1 MLEAIR
7 QFIYTYYIHPIT
19 HDTGYNPVNTLT
31 WALILVLCLFLTF
44 KLLKKLDIEI
54 DEPFIAA
61 LTPYIFVGASLRVM
75 EDARLFSPPVSYMLI
90 TPLIYFLLFFCCATI
105 LTISVK
111 ISQSNFVGTRFLDS
125 GFRYSV
131 PFALVGVIWFFV
143 NMTILLG
150 NEEIVLPW
158 VLFAVI
164 GISGTILLVI
174 YEIAAKFGV
183 IFLTEKRNLAVL
195 AAHLLD
201 ATSSFIGIDILRYT
215 GKHVMEGIIVKYMG
229 SAAGMYILKL
239 GILIPVLYLLD
250 TQFGE
255 RERELKNLVLLTL
268 LVIGLAPA
276 MRNTL
281 RMVLGV

>member
-19 HDTGYNPVNTLT
+19 HDTGYNPINTIT
-31 WALILVLCLFLTF
+31 WALLLVLCLFLTF
-44 KLLKKLDIEI
+44 KLLKKLNVEI

-61 LTPYIFVGASLRVM
+61 VSPYIFVGATLRVM
-75 EDARLFSPPVSYMLI
+75 EDAGLFSVPASYLLI
-90 TPLIYFLLFFCCATI
+90 TPLIYFLLFFCCVAI

-111 ISQSNFVGTRFLDS
+111 LSKSNFIGERFQVS
-125 GFRYSV
+125 GFRYLV
-131 PFALVGVIWFFV
+131 PFGLVGVIWFFI
-143 NMTILLG
+143 NLTILLSK
-150 NEEIVLPW
+150 EKIIRPW

-174 YEIAAKFGV
+174 YVIAAKFTV
-183 IFLTEKRNLAVL
+183 IFITEKLNLAVL
-195 AAHLLD
+195 AVHLLD
-201 ATSSFIGIDILRYT
+201 VTSSYIGIDLLGYS
-215 GKHVMEGIIVKYMG
+215 GKHVMEGIMVKYMG
-229 SAAGMYILKL
+229 SAAGMYLLKL

-250 TQFGE
+250 TQFDE

-276 MRNTL
+276 VRNTL
-281 RMVLGV
+281 RMVFGI

>member
-19 HDTGYNPVNTLT
+19 HDTGYNPINTIT
-31 WALILVLCLFLTF
+31 WALLLVLCLFLTF
-44 KLLKKLDIEI
+44 KLLKKLNVEI

-61 LTPYIFVGASLRVM
+61 VSPYIFVGATLRVM
-75 EDARLFSPPVSYMLI
+75 EDAGLFSAPASYLLI
-90 TPLIYFLLFFCCATI
+90 TPLIYFLLFFCCVAI

-111 ISQSNFVGTRFLDS
+111 LSKSNFIGERFQVS
-125 GFRYSV
+125 GFRYLV
-131 PFALVGVIWFFV
+131 PFGLVGVIWFFI
-143 NMTILLG
+143 NLTILLSK
-150 NEEIVLPW
+150 EKIIRPW

-174 YEIAAKFGV
+174 YVIAAKFTV
-183 IFLTEKRNLAVL
+183 IFITEKLNLAVL
-195 AAHLLD
+195 AVHLLD
-201 ATSSFIGIDILRYT
+201 VTSSYIGIDLLGYS
-215 GKHVMEGIIVKYMG
+215 GKHVMEGIMVKYMG
-229 SAAGMYILKL
+229 SAAGMYLLKL

-250 TQFGE
+250 TQFDE

-276 MRNTL
+276 VRNTL
-281 RMVLGV
+281 RMVFGI

>member
-19 HDTGYNPVNTLT
+19 HDTGYNPINTIT
-31 WALILVLCLFLTF
+31 WALLLVLCLFLTF
-44 KLLKKLDIEI
+44 KLLKKLNVEI

-61 LTPYIFVGASLRVM
+61 VSPYIFVGATLRVM
-75 EDARLFSPPVSYMLI
+75 EDAGLFSAPASYLLI
-90 TPLIYFLLFFCCATI
+90 TPLIYFLLFFCCVAI

-111 ISQSNFVGTRFLDS
+111 LSKSNFIGERFQVSD
-125 GFRYSV
+125 FRYLV
-131 PFALVGVIWFFV
+131 PFGLVGVIWFFI
-143 NMTILLG
+143 NLTILLSK
-150 NEEIVLPW
+150 EKIIRPW

-174 YEIAAKFGV
+174 YVIAAKFTV
-183 IFLTEKRNLAVL
+183 IFITEKLNLAVL
-195 AAHLLD
+195 AVHLLD
-201 ATSSFIGIDILRYT
+201 VTSSYIGIDLLGYS
-215 GKHVMEGIIVKYMG
+215 GKHVMEGIMVKYMG
-229 SAAGMYILKL
+229 SAAGMYLLKL

-250 TQFGE
+250 TQFDE

-276 MRNTL
+276 VRNTL
-281 RMVLGV
+281 RMVFGI